1 MATGSAPPL
10 FAQAEPDPGVRE
22 LWRDYP
28 LREAPT
34 GPEAA
39 AEPSTAASLSADP
52 PARPSS
58 QADVSG
64 SGDTLLLL
72 IGALLLAGLTGLAG
86 FRQADRRRMA
96 TVSYGPTVNL
106 SSAAVGLSRRPGA
119 RSPSDPVKLEEP
131 MSQVQEREQF
141 PLDES
146 PAGPGREARP
156 SPRRRR
162 SWLPVWLPVV
172 LVAGAIVG
180 LAVLSALYVSS
191 RSPTV
196 YGARV
201 DILFAA
207 TSNTSSD
214 VRDRILATQQELL
227 RGRAVLLP
235 VSRSSDLPLSQLQDQ
250 LTVEIGR
257 DDLLQVTV
265 ADRSPNRA
273 RAIAQAVTER
283 YLELGR
289 ALPAADE
296 RGRRLVVAQIRRL
309 TRGGRRV
316 GPVGRE
322 RVARLQD
329 RLLELDLARSE
340 EPKPQILTPA
350 YVLDTPLSP
359 QPLRALAVGLLVGL
373 LLATAT
379 TVLMVRRL
387 RLRE

>member
-1 MATGSAPPL
+1 
-10 FAQAEPDPGVRE
+10 
-22 LWRDYP
+22 
-28 LREAPT
+28 
-34 GPEAA
+34 
-39 AEPSTAASLSADP
+39 
-52 PARPSS
+52 
-58 QADVSG
+58 
-64 SGDTLLLL
+64 
-72 IGALLLAGLTGLAG
+72 
-86 FRQADRRRMA
+86 
-96 TVSYGPTVNL
+96 
-106 SSAAVGLSRRPGA
+106 
-119 RSPSDPVKLEEP
+119 